1 MREAIALMMP
11 PGELPPTDTAS
22 PYTTAPEAASIVVR
36 TIGAWLEGLL
46 RVVASVGPPA
56 SP

>member
-1 MREAIALMMP
+1 MMP